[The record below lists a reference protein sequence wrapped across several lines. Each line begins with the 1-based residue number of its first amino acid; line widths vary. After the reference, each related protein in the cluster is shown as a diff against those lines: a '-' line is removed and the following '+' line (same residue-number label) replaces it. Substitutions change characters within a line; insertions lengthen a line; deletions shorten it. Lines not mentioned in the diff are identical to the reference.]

1 MFFHVTCFHP
11 TKRWMKQ
18 TGCLCEWEGRHA
30 CLGIPNWTLT
40 LTSPTWRGQRS
51 LATWD
56 FYGQKSE
63 GNGSL
68 GWFETWIMFFGCC
81 ESGVDSDAS
90 FPQVNTWRGVMS
102 FTHLVICSPYHP
114 IPISNPQAAARIVAH
129 PHSTWTVSQMC
140 PVSPIQSR
148 HPRKQPYVFGGFSR
162 ETFTHQFAHS
172 INKRYDVLPLRSGTG
187 VLMPH
192 LFGTRRAISKILKE
206 QVTKP
211 ILTIQIDF
219 WEVYDPKLEKT
230 LESCTFSQ
238 IPSVLFLNS
247 LRNSDGTSEGIP
259 GSSNLESLEPSPV
272 SPAALSLSVCF
283 NPSLEAL
290 KPRKMRWQQMLEC
303 FGQESVP
310 PSTVEIE
317 LQQNWVYTF
326 GQYEIE
332 VCPTGVFNTINGS
345 TSRGWW

>member
-1 MFFHVTCFHP
+1 MRRKARLSWDP
-11 TKRWMKQ
+11 Q
-18 TGCLCEWEGRHA
+18 LD
-30 CLGIPNWTLT
+30 LDLD
-40 LTSPTWRGQRS
+40 LLQTWRGQRS

-81 ESGVDSDAS
+81 ESGVDSDAFIS
-90 FPQVNTWRGVMS
+90 SSQYVARCNVIYASCHLLPIS
-102 FTHLVICSPYHP
+102 SYTHLK
-114 IPISNPQAAARIVAH
+114 
-129 PHSTWTVSQMC
+129 STGCRTDCCAPSFYLGSESDVSGLTNTIKTSKKTAVC
-140 PVSPIQSR
+140 FWR
-148 HPRKQPYVFGGFSR
+148 FSR

-283 NPSLEAL
+283 NPPL
-290 KPRKMRWQQMLEC
+290 KHWSQGRCDGSKCL
-303 FGQESVP
+303 SVLDKNQFH
-310 PSTVEIE
+310 
-317 LQQNWVYTF
+317 LQQ
-326 GQYEIE
+326 
-332 VCPTGVFNTINGS
+332 
-345 TSRGWW
+345 